1 MGNQGAFM
9 INILIVEDDVHI
21 SRMIEVTL
29 SIAGYKGHICHSGK
43 EAVKRVDEDK
53 FDLILLDVMLPD
65 LDGFG
70 VIQEIDSSKIPV
82 IFLTAVQDV
91 MEKVRGLKLGAEDYI
106 VKPFEAVELL
116 ARIEVVLRR
125 TNKNQNILNYNGIE
139 VDIDKHLTLMDGI
152 EVSLTPKEFEV
163 LVFFL
168 QHQDIAITKEQL
180 LAAVWGYEFI
190 GESRTVDIHVQQ
202 LRRKMKLQ
210 NKLITIPRLGYRLE
224 K

>member
-1 MGNQGAFM
+1 M

>member
-1 MGNQGAFM
+1 M
-9 INILIVEDDVHI
+9 INILIVEDDIHI

-29 SIAGYKGHICHSGK
+29 SIAGYKGHICHNGK
-43 EAVKRVDEDK
+43 EAVKRVEEEK

-65 LDGFG
+65 LDGFS
-70 VIQEIDSSKIPV
+70 VIQEIDSLKIPV

-91 MEKVRGLKLGAEDYI
+91 MDKVRGLKLGAEDYI

-125 TNKNQNILNYNGIE
+125 TNKSQNILKYNGIE
-139 VDIDKHLTLMDGI
+139 VDIEKHLALMEGL
-152 EVSLTPKEFEV
+152 EVNLTPKEFKV

-180 LAAVWGYEFI
+180 LTAVWGYEFI